1 MHERKKDINWYE
13 LRRENWWEPYFWER
27 HGIGMSVPFDKDKSK
42 DYKVR
47 RRKLKALRVY
57 GLEANDKFLP
67 MSACLE
73 FRDSYLIFDRAVHNP
88 GNVRLVDIK
97 THDEIAKITKWP
109 YITVSRE
116 EKSYS
121 SNPIDG
127 EFPIKNVNQIERLV
141 EGYAGHTVS
150 KLILRGNNTAAVGLL
165 TGEVMVT
172 FKEKEYMRIGIT
184 ALDEQK
190 LSKIFGNAELSELYS
205 LVVHFG
211 KIKS

>member
-1 MHERKKDINWYE
+1 MQERKKEYEWHE
-13 LRRENWWEPYFWER
+13 LRRENWWEPYSWEC
-27 HGIGMSVPFDKDKSK
+27 HGIGMSVPFDKDQSGH
-42 DYKVR
+42 YKVR

-67 MSACLE
+67 MNACLE
-73 FRDSYLIFDRAVHNP
+73 FRDSHLIFDRAVHNL

-116 EKSYS
+116 EKPYS

-127 EFPIKNVNQIERLV
+127 EFPIKNVNQLERLV

-150 KLILRGNNTAAVGLL
+150 KLILRGNNTVAVGLL
-165 TGEVMVT
+165 TGEVMVI
-172 FKEKEYMRIGIT
+172 FREKEYLRIGIT
-184 ALDEQK
+184 ILDGQDIPE
-190 LSKIFGNAELSELYS
+190 IFGSAGLSELYA
-205 LVVHFG
+205 LVMHFG
-211 KIKS
+211 KIKG